1 MTRKN
6 TKNGRSA
13 SAAVKKLR
21 SEIEQ
26 LEARLLK
33 AKAEFEATSEF
44 DIADAPDLLDLLV
57 ARVEREGERLYL
69 RRGSKRVAALIPA
82 DEAEFLSEWED
93 RHDIEAAR
101 RALREPSKPWEQV
114 KKELGL

>member
-1 MTRKN
+1 MSRKYS
-6 TKNGRSA
+6 KNGRST

-21 SEIEQ
+21 SEIER
-26 LEARLLK
+26 LESRLLK

-44 DIADAPDLLDLLV
+44 DVAEAGELLDMLV

-69 RRGSKRVAALIPA
+69 RRGNKRVAALVPA
-82 DEAEFLSEWED
+82 DEADFLSEWED

-101 RALREPSKPWEQV
+101 KALKEPSIPWEEV